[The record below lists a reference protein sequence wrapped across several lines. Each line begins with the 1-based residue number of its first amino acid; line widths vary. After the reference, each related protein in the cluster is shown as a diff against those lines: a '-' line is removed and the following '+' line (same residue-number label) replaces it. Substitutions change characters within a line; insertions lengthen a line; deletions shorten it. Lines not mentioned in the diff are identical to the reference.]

1 MTAADVL
8 RAIQKAGATI
18 TVDGDGLLLRPSS
31 AVTPILPYIVANK
44 PEIIALLSMQATEE
58 TDKLIDIYDE
68 QAHLNDALAAGCQRY
83 VAMLGTIIEGGA
95 CIACG
100 FPWERHGKPGDL
112 AVRNVDDPDSRQLAG
127 RDMLNRTSAHKV

>member
-1 MTAADVL
+1 LTAADVL

-58 TDKLIDIYDE
+58 TDKLIDVYDE
-68 QAHLNDALAAGCQRY
+68 HAHLNALAAGCERY
-83 VAMLGTIIEGGA
+83 VAMVGTAVEGGV

-100 FPWERHGKPGDL
+100 FPWERHGKPGDHV
-112 AVRNVDDPDSRQLAG
+112 VRKVEDPDTVINWPGAIC
-127 RDMLNRTSAHKV
+127 